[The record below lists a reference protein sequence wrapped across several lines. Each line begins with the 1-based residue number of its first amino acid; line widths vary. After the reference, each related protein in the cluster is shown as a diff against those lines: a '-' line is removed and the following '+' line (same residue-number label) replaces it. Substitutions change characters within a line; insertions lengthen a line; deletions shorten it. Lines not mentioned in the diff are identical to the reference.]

1 MRPNADTETL
11 ARFESPA
18 VRHLA
23 WLCQAPQLLPTNIG
37 FSPMRWLPGDYI
49 ERLQHWDTHPGTMP
63 DRLQEPAERRLGH
76 YFERLYEVLL
86 VDLLGWEVLLK
97 NQPVRRQGITLGELD
112 FIVRNTADDVIEHHE
127 IAVKFYLG
135 YPGNQGGPTLW
146 YGPNASDRLDLKTR
160 HLIEHQSLMAQR
172 PEARAMF
179 ESLGVESPTRQC
191 IFMPGYLFY
200 PNDPSLPGPRDVPD
214 NHLRGH
220 WIYLDTQDQ
229 ISKTPSGLI
238 DSERWVPLNKPHWL
252 GPWHQPAEPDPVATE
267 TALDRVRSAGVPRLF
282 AELAQSELD
291 GMWHERSRWFVM
303 PRGWPVP
310 PQTQP
315 DSGHLPY
322 PDTARDLPG

>member
-23 WLCQAPQLLPTNIG
+23 WLCQAPQLLHPAIG

-49 ERLQHWDTHPGTMP
+49 ERLQHWDTHPGAMP
-63 DRLQEPAERRLGH
+63 DRLREPAERRLGH

-112 FIVRNTADDVIEHHE
+112 FVVRNTANDEIEHHE

-135 YPGNQGGPTLW
+135 YPGDNGSPALW

-160 HLIEHQSLMAQR
+160 HLVEHQSLMAQR
-172 PEARAMF
+172 PEARSMF
-179 ESLGVESPTRQC
+179 ESLGLGRPTRQRM
-191 IFMPGYLFY
+191 FMPGYLFY
-200 PNDPSLPGPRDVPD
+200 PQAVCVPEPEHVPD
-214 NHLRGH
+214 DHLRGR
-220 WIYLDTQDQ
+220 WIYLETLQQ
-229 ISKTPSGLI
+229 ARQAPSGPM
-238 DSERWVPLNKPHWL
+238 DTKHWVPLNKPHWL

-267 TALDRVRSAGVPRLF
+267 TALDQVRSAGVPRLF
-282 AELAQSELD
+282 AELAQCEA
-291 GMWHERSRWFVM
+291 GGAWHEQARWFVM
-303 PRGWPVP
+303 PPGWPVP
-310 PQTQP
+310 PPIRP
-315 DSGHLPY
+315 DSGHTPY
-322 PDTARDLPG
+322 PDTGPGLPG